1 MMEPRS
7 SGLII
12 LIVICPLAAAA
23 LMQLIGRLNR
33 RLCMPLALA
42 ACLASTTLTAILA
55 PSAARGLP
63 RVYLPGNWGSIG
75 IELKMDLLALL
86 FCLLIGGLA
95 SLALTYSY
103 RFIPHELAGREVS
116 YYTVFLFL
124 VSGLLGLAIAGD
136 LLTFWIFMEVMALS
150 AYVLIAIINV
160 PHAFESSLRYLF
172 MGTLSSL
179 AILAGIVLLFGATGS
194 LNMRVVLDAIRGGA
208 DGQVTLALALCA
220 VGFCVK
226 GAQVPVHFWLP
237 GAHSA
242 AVTPISAMHSGLV
255 AKVGFYGL
263 ARFIFFV
270 FGTVAS
276 VGVLK
281 MTSVLQWIG
290 ALSILYGG
298 LMAILEDDLKRMLA
312 YSTISHIGFMVLGIS
327 LLSPG
332 GLTGAFYHL
341 LDDGLAK
348 ACLFLCAGIFIYRD
362 GTRSIKQLK
371 GIALRTP
378 ITAAVFTLAAFSLV
392 GIPPTS
398 GFVAKWY
405 LVLGSL
411 EAHRPF
417 FAAVMIIGA
426 ILAAVYAFRVVFYMF
441 FAPERSGAL
450 QVDDVPAGMLAPVV
464 ILGVG
469 TWVLGVAAIWIL
481 PYIQRFVATLVG

>member
-1 MMEPRS
+1 MEPRS
-7 SGLII
+7 SGLVV
-12 LIVICPLAAAA
+12 LVLVCPLGAAA
-23 LMQLIGRLNR
+23 LLQLVGKLDR
-33 RLCMPLALA
+33 RLCMPAALA
-42 ACLASTTLTAILA
+42 ACLASLGLTGALA
-55 PSAARGLP
+55 SPVARGIP
-63 RVYLPGNWGSIG
+63 WVYHPGNWGSLG

-86 FCLLIGGLA
+86 FCLLITGLA
-95 SLALTYSY
+95 SLVLVYSF
-103 RFIPHELAGREVS
+103 RFIPHELAGREAS

-179 AILAGIVLLFGATGS
+179 AILAGIVLLFGATGT
-194 LNMRVVLDAIRGGA
+194 LNMSGVLGAIQAGA
-208 DGQVTLALALCA
+208 DGQATLALALCA

-255 AKVGFYGL
+255 AKLGFYGL
-263 ARFIFFV
+263 ARFILFV
-270 FGTVAS
+270 FGTTAA

-298 LMAILEDDLKRMLA
+298 VMAILEDDLKLMLA
-312 YSTISHIGFMVLGIS
+312 YSTISHIGFMVLGLS

-332 GLTGAFYHL
+332 GLTGAIFHL

-362 GTRSIKQLK
+362 GTRSIRQLK

-378 ITAAVFTLAAFSLV
+378 LTAAAFTLAAFSLV

-426 ILAAVYAFRVVFYMF
+426 ILAAVYALRVVFYMF
-441 FAPERSGAL
+441 FAPERSGSR
-450 QVDDVPAGMLAPVV
+450 QMDDVPAGMLLPVAV
-464 ILGVG
+464 LGIGTWILGI
-469 TWVLGVAAIWIL
+469 ASIWIL
-481 PYIQRFVATLVG
+481 PHIQRFVASLVS

>member
-1 MMEPRS
+1 MEPRS
-7 SGLII
+7 SGLIF
-12 LIVICPLAAAA
+12 LVVVCPLAAAA
-23 LMQLIGRLNR
+23 LMQLVGRLNK
-33 RLCMPLALA
+33 RLCLPLALA
-42 ACLASTTLTAILA
+42 ACAASTSIAAVL
-55 PSAARGLP
+55 SRNAARGIP
-63 RVYLPGNWGSIG
+63 WVAHPGNWGSLG
-75 IELKMDLLALL
+75 IELRMDLLAVL
-86 FCLLIGGLA
+86 FCLLIAGLA
-95 SLALTYSY
+95 SLVLIYSY
-103 RFIPHELAGREVS
+103 RFIPHELAGREVP

-124 VSGLLGLAIAGD
+124 VTGLLGLAVAGD

-179 AILAGIVLLFGATGS
+179 AILAGIVLLFGATGT
-194 LNMRVVLDAIRGGA
+194 LNMAVVLSAVRGGA
-208 DGQVTLALALCA
+208 DGQVTLALALVA

-270 FGTVAS
+270 FGTTAA

-378 ITAAVFTLAAFSLV
+378 LTAAAFTLAAFSLV

-441 FAPERSGAL
+441 FAPERSGGL
-450 QVDDVPAGMLAPVV
+450 QRDDVPAGMLTTVLL
-464 ILGVG
+464 LGVG
-469 TWVLGVAAIWIL
+469 TWVLGIASIWIL
-481 PYIQRFVATLVG
+481 PYIQRFVALLVA

>member
-1 MMEPRS
+1 MEPRS
-7 SGLII
+7 SGLVV
-12 LIVICPLAAAA
+12 LVLVCPLAAAV
-23 LMQLIGRLNR
+23 LLQLFGRLDR
-33 RLCMPLALA
+33 RLCMPTALA
-42 ACLASTTLTAILA
+42 ACLASLSLTGVLA
-55 PSAARGLP
+55 GNVARGMP
-63 RVYLPGNWGSIG
+63 WVYHPGNWGGLG

-86 FCLLIGGLA
+86 FCLLIAGLA
-95 SLALTYSY
+95 SLVLVYSY
-103 RFIPHELAGREVS
+103 RFIPHELAPRETS

-124 VSGLLGLAIAGD
+124 VSGLLGLSIAGD

-150 AYVLIAIINV
+150 AYVLIAIIDV

-179 AILAGIVLLFGATGS
+179 AILLGVVLLYGAAGT
-194 LNMRVVLDAIRGGA
+194 LNMAGVLGVVRAGA
-208 DGQVTLALALCA
+208 NGQATLALALCS

-255 AKVGFYGL
+255 AKLGFYGF

-270 FGTVAS
+270 FGTTAA

-298 LMAILEDDLKRMLA
+298 IMAILEDDLKLMLA
-312 YSTISHIGFMVLGIS
+312 YSTISHIGFMLLGIS
-327 LLSPG
+327 LLSPA
-332 GLTGAFYHL
+332 GLTGALFHL

-362 GTRSIKQLK
+362 GTRSIQQLK

-378 ITAAVFTLAAFSLV
+378 LTAAAFTLAAFSLV

-405 LVLGSL
+405 LVLGTL
-411 EAHRPF
+411 QARRPF

-426 ILAAVYAFRVVFYMF
+426 MLAAVYAFRVVFYMF

-450 QVDDVPAGMLAPVV
+450 QMDDVPPAMLAPAA
-464 ILGVG
+464 ILGAG
-469 TWVLGVAAIWIL
+469 TWVLGIAAIWIL
-481 PYIQRFVATLVG
+481 PHIQRFVASLVS

>member
-1 MMEPRS
+1 METRS
-7 SGLII
+7 SGLVV
-12 LIVICPLAAAA
+12 LVLLCPLAAAA
-23 LMQLIGRLNR
+23 LLQLLGRLDR
-33 RLCMPLALA
+33 RLCMPAALA
-42 ACLASTTLTAILA
+42 ACLASLTLTGVLA
-55 PSAARGLP
+55 KNVVRGTP
-63 RVYLPGNWGSIG
+63 YVYHPGNWGGLG

-86 FCLLIGGLA
+86 FCLLIAGLA
-95 SLALTYSY
+95 CLVLIYSY
-103 RFIPHELAGREVS
+103 RFIPHELEGREIS
-116 YYTVFLFL
+116 YYTIFLFL
-124 VSGLLGLAIAGD
+124 ASGLLGLAIAGD

-179 AILAGIVLLFGATGS
+179 AILLGIVLLFGATGT
-194 LNMRVVLDAIRGGA
+194 LNMAAALAAIRAGA
-208 DGQVTLALALCA
+208 NGQVILALALCA

-255 AKVGFYGL
+255 AKLGFFGL

-270 FGTVAS
+270 FGTTAA
-276 VGVLK
+276 VGVLR
-281 MTSVLQWIG
+281 MTSILQWIG
-290 ALSILYGG
+290 AISILYGG
-298 LMAILEDDLKRMLA
+298 LMAILEDDLKLMLA
-312 YSTISHIGFMVLGIS
+312 YSTISHIGFMVLGLS

-332 GLTGAFYHL
+332 GLTGALFHL

-371 GIALRTP
+371 GMALRTP
-378 ITAAVFTLAAFSLV
+378 VTAAAFTLAAFSLV

-405 LVLGSL
+405 LVLGTL
-411 EAHRPF
+411 QAHRPF
-417 FAAVMIIGA
+417 FAAVMIVGA
-426 ILAAVYAFRVVFYMF
+426 ILAAIYAFRVVFYMF
-441 FAPERSGAL
+441 FAPERSGAV
-450 QVDDVPAGMLAPVV
+450 QMDDVPPAMLAPVAV
-464 ILGVG
+464 LGVG
-469 TWVLGVAAIWIL
+469 TWVLGIAAIWIL
-481 PYIQRFVATLVG
+481 PYIQRFVALLVS

>member
-1 MMEPRS
+1 MEPRV
-7 SGLII
+7 SGLVV
-12 LIVICPLAAAA
+12 LVLLCPLVAAA
-23 LMQLIGRLNR
+23 LMQLTGRLSR
-33 RLCMPLALA
+33 RLCMPVALT
-42 ACLASTTLTAILA
+42 ACLASFTLTGVLA
-55 PSAARGLP
+55 RNPARGIP
-63 RVYLPGNWGSIG
+63 WVYHPGNWGGLG
-75 IELKMDLLALL
+75 IELKIDLLALL
-86 FCLLIGGLA
+86 FCLLISGLA
-95 SLALTYSY
+95 SVVLIYSL

-116 YYTVFLFL
+116 FYTVFLLL
-124 VSGLLGLAIAGD
+124 VTGLLGLAIAGD

-179 AILAGIVLLFGATGS
+179 AILMGIVLLFGATGS
-194 LNMRVVLDAIRGGA
+194 LNMGTVLAAVRGGA
-208 DGQVTLALALCA
+208 NGQVTLALALVA

-255 AKVGFYGL
+255 AKLGFYGL

-270 FGTVAS
+270 FGTTAAA
-276 VGVLK
+276 GVLRA
-281 MTSVLQWIG
+281 TSVLQW
-290 ALSILYGG
+290 AAAASILYGG
-298 LMAILEDDLKRMLA
+298 LLAILEDDLKRMLA

-332 GLTGAFYHL
+332 GLTGAFFHL

-362 GTRSIKQLK
+362 GTRSIRQLK
-371 GIALRTP
+371 GVALRTP
-378 ITAAVFTLAAFSLV
+378 ITAGAFTLAAFSLV

-417 FAAVMIIGA
+417 FAAVIIIGA
-426 ILAAVYAFRVVFYMF
+426 IFAAVYAFRVVFYMF
-441 FAPERSGAL
+441 FAPERTGSL
-450 QVDDVPAGMLAPVV
+450 QMDDVPAGLLGPVAA
-464 ILGVG
+464 LGVA
-469 TWVLGVAAIWIL
+469 TWALGIAAIWIL
-481 PYIQRFVATLVG
+481 PSIQKFVAALVA